1 MAKEPIIV
9 VYDSKE
15 LTLGEGIAMASEWT
29 LQQESEREWKLDSA
43 VMDTTV
49 RNQKQ
54 REKKLERWEIEFAA
68 FIRLNLFR

>member
-54 REKKLERWEIEFAA
+54 REKKLER
-68 FIRLNLFR
+68 